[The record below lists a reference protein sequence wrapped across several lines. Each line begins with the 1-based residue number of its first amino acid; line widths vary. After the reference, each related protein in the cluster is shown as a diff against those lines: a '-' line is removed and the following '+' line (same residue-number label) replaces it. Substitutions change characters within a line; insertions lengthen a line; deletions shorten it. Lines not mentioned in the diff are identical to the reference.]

1 MRRTLH
7 PPSRRLL
14 AGAAVLAATAV
25 LAACG
30 SGSEPGSEDEPETPG
45 ITVYSGRIPPLI
57 GPVIDDYEA
66 KTDRDLQVRF
76 GDSGP
81 LAATLAEEGDNSPA
95 DVFFSQDAGS
105 LDAVDAEGL
114 LAELPKDILD
124 RVPARFR
131 ADDGAWVGV
140 SARAR
145 IIAYNAD
152 AVSKSELP
160 DSPLE
165 LTEPEW
171 EGRVGWAPTNASL
184 QGYITALRLAE
195 GDDVAREWLEGMVAN
210 GTQVYESNTPV
221 RDAIAAGEID
231 VGLINHY
238 YVAEAKSEDPDYPV
252 EVHFPPGDLGSLVNT
267 TGVGV
272 LASSDE
278 PKDALGFVR
287 FLLSR
292 PAQQYFAESSKEYPL
307 IAGVQPDPSLTPLD
321 RIPAPAGID
330 LSSLSDAQGT
340 VELMQE
346 TGAL

>member
-1 MRRTLH
+1 M
-7 PPSRRLL
+7 SI
-14 AGAAVLAATAV
+14 LAALVLSGCLA

-30 SGSEPGSEDEPETPG
+30 DGSEPGSGDEPETEG

-66 KTDRDLQVRF
+66 KVDRDLQVRF

-81 LAATLAEEGDNSPA
+81 LAATLAEEGDNTPA

-114 LAELPKDILD
+114 LSPLPGEVLD
-124 RVPARFR
+124 RVPERFR
-131 ADDGAWVGV
+131 AADGTWVGI

-145 IIAYNAD
+145 VIAYNPD
-152 AVSKSELP
+152 AVDRAELP
-160 DSPLE
+160 DSPLD
-165 LTEPEW
+165 LTDPEW

-184 QGYITALRLAE
+184 QGYVTALRQAE
-195 GDDVAREWLEGMVAN
+195 GDDTASEWLEGMVAN

-238 YVAEAKSEDPDYPV
+238 YVAQAKAEDPDYPV
-252 EVHFPPGDLGSLVNT
+252 EVHFPPDDLGSLVNT
-267 TGVGV
+267 TGVGI
-272 LASSDE
+272 LTASDE
-278 PKDALGFVR
+278 PEEALDFVR
-287 FLLSR
+287 FLLTRESQR
-292 PAQQYFAESSKEYPL
+292 YFAESSKEYPL
-307 IAGVQPDPSLTPLD
+307 VEGVEPDPTLTPLAEV
-321 RIPAPAGID
+321 PAPPGVD
-330 LSSLSDAQGT
+330 LSDLSDLQGT

-346 TGAL
+346 AGAL